1 MLWFAQ
7 GSTSCRNHFPPPP
20 APLEISGHNSRVMA
34 LQKRWDRQRAGLGLI
49 IDLWWAD
56 MADLPGGTSGL
67 LCRDYKGNGADR
79 LVTRIDAGVVSLVAE
94 LHAATG
100 AISLERRSAPVSDNA
115 VSQPRSCMHAPA
127 PLRFSAARLVGS
139 DLRSGGPTSGW
150 TTTRPLL
157 LQE

>member
-56 MADLPGGTSGL
+56 MADLTGGTSGL

-79 LVTRIDAGVVSLVAE
+79 LVTRIDPGVVSLSPNCG
-94 LHAATG
+94 ATSG
-100 AISLERRSAPVSDNA
+100 RRPRNSASGRPASRSPSPSTFRLRRS
-115 VSQPRSCMHAPA
+115 RWRC
-127 PLRFSAARLVGS
+127 
-139 DLRSGGPTSGW
+139 
-150 TTTRPLL
+150 
-157 LQE
+157 